1 MGQAGRVTPA
11 RRFALTL
18 GLFAALPQQGQ
29 AADGT
34 LVYAAPERA
43 IEAAEARQGVASD
56 GRYIY
61 AVDNSTIGKYAIA
74 TGKRVASFAGG
85 AEKFPHLNSCTLA
98 RDELVCASSNYPAL
112 PYRNTAEFFDPGTMR
127 HVRSV
132 AFPAELGSLTVLD
145 WHDGQW
151 WAFFANYDGKGGVPG
166 KDHRNT
172 AFARLNPDFSVAE
185 QWTLPDTVLKRIA
198 PASISGA
205 SWNGDGL
212 LYASGHDKP
221 ELYVLA
227 LPESGSVLRHIR
239 TIAVASYGQAVD
251 FDPAEQRLLWSI
263 DRKKRVAF
271 ATRLPAAVEARQ

>member
-1 MGQAGRVTPA
+1 MGPAGRVTPV
-11 RRFALTL
+11 RRCALIL
-18 GLFAALPQQGQ
+18 GLLAALPQQGQ
-29 AADGT
+29 AADEV

-43 IEAAEARQGVASD
+43 IEAVEARQGVASD

-74 TGKRVASFAGG
+74 TGTRVAGFAGD

-112 PYRNTAEFFDPGTMR
+112 PFRNTVEFFDPQTME
-127 HVRSV
+127 HVRS
-132 AFPAELGSLTVLD
+132 ADFPAEPGSLTVLD
-145 WHDGQW
+145 WHDGRW
-151 WAFFANYDGKGGVPG
+151 WAFFANYDGKGGAPG
-166 KDHRNT
+166 KDHRHT
-172 AFARLNPDFSVAE
+172 VFARLNPDFSVAE
-185 QWTLPDTVLKRIA
+185 QWTLPDSVLKRLA
-198 PASISGA
+198 PSSISGA

-221 ELYVLA
+221 ELYILA
-227 LPESGSVLRHIR
+227 LPESGTVLRHVG

-271 ATRLPAAVEARQ
+271 ATRLPAAGEARR